1 MEIINEG
8 QVEWS
13 RLWALVRLVAE
24 LNNPTRQELIN
35 LLQPQVLIEKF
46 TSKEPLAAV
55 SNTYRAAIDTGL
67 IREQEDKTL
76 TLGITLEKLANEA
89 AFQDCMR
96 NIILGVT
103 ERYQSN
109 YLFNLFSAWYA
120 VQDTRVFYDLAE
132 KKYFPQFNADMAS
145 SHETDEQRLFNDT
158 KFNGWRKWATFLG
171 LGWPMKISGREIVV
185 PDATKRLRA
194 ALPAIFQEDTHMSF
208 EQFVERVGRICPEL
222 DGGKLFTQCWQAS
235 RGSEAQGNR
244 LSLMLSTGLR
254 TLDKLQAIRL
264 EYRADALN
272 IWQLY
277 PAQGS
282 VHQQLTYIAYLG
294 G

>member
-8 QVEWS
+8 QVEWG

-24 LNNPTRQELIN
+24 LKNPTRQELIN

-46 TSKEPLAAV
+46 TSKDPLAAV
-55 SNTYRAAIDTGL
+55 GNTYRVAVDTGL

-76 TLGITLEKLANEA
+76 TLGVTPENLASEA

-103 ERYQSN
+103 ERHQSN

-120 VQDTRVFYDLAE
+120 VQDTRVFYILAE
-132 KKYFPQFNADMAS
+132 NKYFPQFNADMAR
-145 SHETDEQRLFNDT
+145 SHGTDEQRLFNDT
-158 KFNGWRKWATFLG
+158 KLNGWRKWATFLG
-171 LGWPMKISGREIVV
+171 LGWPMRINGREIIV
-185 PDATKRLRA
+185 PDATKRLKA
-194 ALPAIFQEDTHMSF
+194 VLPAIFQEDIHMSF
-208 EQFVERVGRICPEL
+208 EQFIEEVGRICPEL
-222 DGGKLFTQCWQAS
+222 DSGKLFTDCWQAS
-235 RGSEAQGNR
+235 RGSEMQGNK

-254 TLDKLQAIRL
+254 TLDKLRAIRL
-264 EYRADALN
+264 ENRADALN
-272 IWQLY
+272 VWQLY

-282 VHQQLTYIAYLG
+282 VYQQLTHIEYLG